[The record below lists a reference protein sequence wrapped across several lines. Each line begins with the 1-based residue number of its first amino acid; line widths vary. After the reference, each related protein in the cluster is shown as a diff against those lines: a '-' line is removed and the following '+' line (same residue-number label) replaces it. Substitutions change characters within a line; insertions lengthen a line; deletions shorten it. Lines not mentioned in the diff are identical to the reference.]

1 MRIRVEDFVAET
13 FGAYLGTSFCFRC
26 PKRSEG
32 FLRLKL
38 REVQA
43 ASGSADP
50 LPIRLGGFF
59 SLLFEAEV
67 ETQSEGGLCQMEHP
81 DFEPS
86 TLLISRVSA
95 PGRGPKDAALF
106 EAVFG

>member
-1 MRIRVEDFVAET
+1 MRIRLEDFVAET
-13 FGAYLGTSFCFRC
+13 FRSYLATSFRFRC
-26 PKRSEG
+26 PERAEG

-38 REVQA
+38 REVREA
-43 ASGSADP
+43 PGPAGP
-50 LPIRLGGFF
+50 LPVRRGGFF

-67 ETQSEGGLCQMEHP
+67 GTRSAGGLYQIEHA

-86 TLLISRVSA
+86 TLLISRVSV
-95 PGRGPKDAALF
+95 PGWGAQDAALF

>member
-1 MRIRVEDFVAET
+1 MRIRLEDFVAET
-13 FGAYLGTSFCFRC
+13 FSSYLGTSFCFRC
-26 PKRSEG
+26 PERPEG

-38 REVQA
+38 REVHP
-43 ASGSADP
+43 ASGPAGP
-50 LPIRLGGFF
+50 LPVRRGGFF

-67 ETQSEGGLCQMEHP
+67 ETQSVGDLYQIEHP

-86 TLLISRVSA
+86 TVLISRVSV
-95 PGRGPKDAALF
+95 PGRGPEDAALF